1 MVHPLGHWP
10 SILAHLSI
18 SNDCL
23 TGRSNTLSFTNGS
36 TIDSPNDDDPMFMW
50 WFMPLTVKC
59 ERSRTRHSTN
69 YCHQSIANEKTI
81 LFIYSLVSVDL
92 YLSIADYLVF
102 PINNNT
108 HTHTNTEWCT
118 KYSKTRECHYWMML
132 VLGCLSASSVQF
144 ETIANLSIRW
154 PRLACFF
161 YLIRLRI
168 SHLTSMMYN
177 TRLMYYMRIT
187 LAEQITIR
195 NQT

>member
-1 MVHPLGHWP
+1 MSESQWSMENPMVHPLGHWP

-108 HTHTNTEWCT
+108 HTHTQTPSDALNIAKRESVTTGWCLF
-118 KYSKTRECHYWMML
+118 L
-132 VLGCLSASSVQF
+132 VVCQLVQF
-144 ETIANLSIRW
+144 SLKPLPIYRYDGHA
-154 PRLACFF
+154 
-161 YLIRLRI
+161 
-168 SHLTSMMYN
+168 
-177 TRLMYYMRIT
+177 
-187 LAEQITIR
+187 
-195 NQT
+195 